1 MGSPIEID
9 GFAMPSRLI
18 LGLYRMEE
26 GHAKLYTYMAILFG
40 LLVLVGLLPRSS
52 HQKLAPGVTVV
63 GGDDKQAIL
72 ASRERFRQGAKEML
86 VEGYTKARQTSQRNV
101 PDFTK

>member
-1 MGSPIEID
+1 MGSPFDID
-9 GFAMPSRLI
+9 GFAMPSQLV
-18 LGLYRMEE
+18 LGLYRTDE
-26 GHAKLYTYMAILFG
+26 GHAKLYTYMAILAG
-40 LLVLVGLLPRSS
+40 LIALAGLFPRSS

-86 VEGYTKARQTSQRNV
+86 VEGYKKARSLSQRS
-101 PDFTK
+101 PSDLAK